1 VYLHRLRWSRR
12 RAQGLATLHGLV
24 IRFRLGPFPVTVQ
37 LWFLLTA
44 VLLGGASASSSPA
57 GMAIWVAVVFI
68 SVLGHELGHAI
79 FGKALGG
86 DPEITLVAFGGLTYP
101 RLRSTPKPLARIG
114 LALAGP
120 VAGLLL
126 GGVAIALGHLAPP
139 DPGSPVAQMLYYFKV
154 TSIAWA
160 VLNLLP
166 VLPLD
171 GGQMMQAAIE
181 GVRKKP
187 SVAAAGWVSAVF
199 AAAVAVY
206 AFLVRDS
213 IFLAIW
219 FAMFAFQNINLARS
233 VGGGRAQPKK
243 QEPLQADAGERLDV
257 ERELERARKALAE
270 EDVAEALRAAA
281 ALEEGIGA
289 FRQAAGLRLRA
300 AIELS
305 RGDNQAA
312 SLFAGRSFSLWQSA
326 DAALVAALASV
337 RSGEPERAKNWLRR
351 AVEAGAPVA
360 AVREDPELGPLA
372 G

>member
-1 VYLHRLRWSRR
+1 M
-12 RAQGLATLHGLV
+12 

-57 GMAIWVAVVFI
+57 GMAIWVAVVFV
-68 SVLGHELGHAI
+68 SVLGHELGHAL

-86 DPEITLVAFGGLTYP
+86 EPEITLVAFGGLTYP
-101 RLRSTPKPLARIG
+101 RLRSAPKPLARIG

-126 GGVAIALGHLAPP
+126 GGVAIALAHFAPP
-139 DPGSPVAQMLYYFKV
+139 APGSPVDQMLYYFKV

-206 AFLVRDS
+206 AWRVRDS
-213 IFLAIW
+213 IYLAVW

-233 VGGGRAQPKK
+233 ARTLGGQPGPAKL
-243 QEPLQADAGERLDV
+243 EPLQADAVERLDV
-257 ERELERARKALAE
+257 ERELARARKALAE
-270 EDVAEALRAAA
+270 QNLAEALRAAA

-312 SLFAGRSFSLWQSA
+312 SLFAGRSFSLWNSA
-326 DAALVAALASV
+326 DAALVAALANL
-337 RSGEPERAKNWLRR
+337 RAGESERAKNWLRR
-351 AVEAGAPVA
+351 AIEAGAPVA